1 MKFLTKEVKIAIIAI
16 MALLIIYIGIN
27 FLKGMNLFSSDD
39 TYYVE
44 LDNVSGLAVS
54 SEVLADGYAIG
65 VVKDLKYDENSSKN
79 ILATISIKKGI
90 RIPKGSIVELSKEM
104 LGSTKMNILMANNP
118 RERVEP
124 GDTLKGAW
132 EKDALTMVSQ
142 MMPQVQQLIPKLD
155 SILTSINKLAANPS
169 LQASIENMEVV
180 TSNLKTTT
188 TRINRILGNDIPE
201 LTTRADSICSNL
213 ETTTGNLKKVD
224 FVGIE
229 NNLNTTMEG
238 LQLFTNR
245 LNDPNSSLGLF
256 LNDASVYNNLDTT
269 LVNASSLLKDL
280 REHPKR
286 YVHFSI
292 FGRKDK

>member
-104 LGSTKMNILMANNP
+104 LGSTKMNIHMAKNP

-124 GDTLKGAW
+124 GDTLKGA
-132 EKDALTMVSQ
+132 
-142 MMPQVQQLIPKLD
+142 
-155 SILTSINKLAANPS
+155 
-169 LQASIENMEVV
+169 
-180 TSNLKTTT
+180 
-188 TRINRILGNDIPE
+188 
-201 LTTRADSICSNL
+201 
-213 ETTTGNLKKVD
+213 
-224 FVGIE
+224 
-229 NNLNTTMEG
+229 
-238 LQLFTNR
+238 
-245 LNDPNSSLGLF
+245 
-256 LNDASVYNNLDTT
+256 
-269 LVNASSLLKDL
+269 
-280 REHPKR
+280 
-286 YVHFSI
+286 
-292 FGRKDK
+292 

>member
-132 EKDALTMVSQ
+132 ERDALTMVSQ
-142 MMPQVQQLIPKLD
+142 MMPQVQELLPKLD
-155 SILTSINKLAANPS
+155 SIVTSIN
-169 LQASIENMEVV
+169 NMEDV

-188 TRINRILGNDIPE
+188 HRINKILGNDIPE

-213 ETTTGNLKKVD
+213 ETTTGKLKDVD
-224 FVGIE
+224 FAKIE
-229 NNLNTTMEG
+229 SNLNTTMEG
-238 LQLFTNR
+238 AQLFTDK
-245 LNDPNSSLGLF
+245 LNNPNSSLGL
-256 LNDASVYNNLDTT
+256 LMYDSSLYNNLNNTFLD
-269 LVNASSLLKDL
+269 ASSLMQDL
-280 REHPKR
+280 QKHPKR

-292 FGRKDK
+292 FGRKDN

>member
-118 RERVEP
+118 RE
-124 GDTLKGAW
+124 
-132 EKDALTMVSQ
+132 
-142 MMPQVQQLIPKLD
+142 
-155 SILTSINKLAANPS
+155 
-169 LQASIENMEVV
+169 
-180 TSNLKTTT
+180 
-188 TRINRILGNDIPE
+188 
-201 LTTRADSICSNL
+201 
-213 ETTTGNLKKVD
+213 
-224 FVGIE
+224 
-229 NNLNTTMEG
+229 
-238 LQLFTNR
+238 
-245 LNDPNSSLGLF
+245 
-256 LNDASVYNNLDTT
+256 
-269 LVNASSLLKDL
+269 
-280 REHPKR
+280 
-286 YVHFSI
+286 
-292 FGRKDK
+292 

>member
-132 EKDALTMVSQ
+132 ERDALTMVSQ
-142 MMPQVQQLIPKLD
+142 MMPQVQELLPKLD
-155 SILTSINKLAANPS
+155 SILTSINKLASNPA
-169 LQASIENMEVV
+169 LQASINNMEDV

-188 TRINRILGNDIPE
+188 HRINKIQA
-201 LTTRADSICSNL
+201 TTFRN
-213 ETTTGNLKKVD
+213 
-224 FVGIE
+224 
-229 NNLNTTMEG
+229 
-238 LQLFTNR
+238 
-245 LNDPNSSLGLF
+245 
-256 LNDASVYNNLDTT
+256 
-269 LVNASSLLKDL
+269 
-280 REHPKR
+280 
-286 YVHFSI
+286 
-292 FGRKDK
+292 

>member
-132 EKDALTMVSQ
+132 ERDALTMVSQ
-142 MMPQVQQLIPKLD
+142 MMPQVQELLPKLD
-155 SILTSINKLAANPS
+155 SILTSINKLASNPA
-169 LQASIENMEVV
+169 LQASINNMEDV

-188 TRINRILGNDIPE
+188 HRINKILGNDIPE

-213 ETTTGNLKKVD
+213 ETTTGKLKDVD
-224 FVGIE
+224 FAKIE
-229 NNLNTTMEG
+229 SSLNTTMEG
-238 LQLFTNR
+238 VQLFTDK
-245 LNDPNSSLGLF
+245 LNNPSSSLGL
-256 LNDASVYNNLDTT
+256 LMNDNGLYNNLNNT
-269 LVNASSLLKDL
+269 LKDASSLMQDL
-280 REHPKR
+280 QKHPKR

-292 FGRKDK
+292 FGRKDN

>member
-132 EKDALTMVSQ
+132 ERDALTMVSQ
-142 MMPQVQQLIPKLD
+142 MMPQVQELLPKLD
-155 SILTSINKLAANPS
+155 SILTSINKLASNPA
-169 LQASIENMEVV
+169 LQASINNMEDV

-188 TRINRILGNDIPE
+188 HRINKILGNDIPE

-213 ETTTGNLKKVD
+213 ETTTGKLKDVD
-224 FVGIE
+224 FAKIE
-229 NNLNTTMEG
+229 SNLNTTMEG
-238 LQLFTNR
+238 VQLFTDK
-245 LNDPNSSLGLF
+245 LNNPNSSLGL
-256 LNDASVYNNLDTT
+256 LMNDSSLYNNLNNTFLD
-269 LVNASSLLKDL
+269 ASSLMQDL
-280 REHPKR
+280 QKHPKR

-292 FGRKDK
+292 FGRKDN

>member
-132 EKDALTMVSQ
+132 ERDALTMVSQ
-142 MMPQVQQLIPKLD
+142 MMPQVQELLPKLD
-155 SILTSINKLAANPS
+155 SILTSINKLASNPA
-169 LQASIENMEVV
+169 LQASINNMEDV

-188 TRINRILGNDIPE
+188 HRINKILGNDIPE

-213 ETTTGNLKKVD
+213 ETTTGKLKDVD
-224 FVGIE
+224 FAKI
-229 NNLNTTMEG
+229 
-238 LQLFTNR
+238 
-245 LNDPNSSLGLF
+245 
-256 LNDASVYNNLDTT
+256 
-269 LVNASSLLKDL
+269 
-280 REHPKR
+280 
-286 YVHFSI
+286 
-292 FGRKDK
+292 